1 MNKKAGHSD
10 NSARDW
16 LDPLKSG
23 CESEKTRNEN
33 LVEHDMEPPAD
44 GMLLAK
50 FILETSYLSRQI
62 IRQTNN
68 LSEYKFEDEFWRIIC
83 LDIYLFIPGNIVKI

>member
-23 CESEKTRNEN
+23 CENEKTKNEN

-44 GMLLAK
+44 GMLLAE
-50 FILETSYLSRQI
+50 FILETSYLSRRI
-62 IRQTNN
+62 ICQKVN
-68 LSEYKFEDEFWRIIC
+68 LSKYKSVFEFDKIIC
-83 LDIYLFIPGNIVKI
+83 LDIYLFIPVNILKI

>member
-10 NSARDW
+10 NSVRDW

-50 FILETSYLSRQI
+50 FILETSYLSRS
-62 IRQTNN
+62 R
-68 LSEYKFEDEFWRIIC
+68 RIIC
-83 LDIYLFIPGNIVKI
+83 QSQVVQSWVKITQG

>member
-50 FILETSYLSRQI
+50 FVLETSCLSRQI
-62 IRQTNN
+62 IRQMDN
-68 LSEYKFEDEFWRIIC
+68 LSKYKSEDEFWWIIC

>member
-23 CESEKTRNEN
+23 CDSEKTRNEN

-62 IRQTNN
+62 IRQMDN
-68 LSEYKFEDEFWRIIC
+68 LSKYKSEDEFWRIIC
-83 LDIYLFIPGNIVKI
+83 LDIYLFIPGNNVKI

>member
-23 CESEKTRNEN
+23 CENEKTKNEN

-44 GMLLAK
+44 GVLLAE
-50 FILETSYLSRQI
+50 FILETSYLSRRI
-62 IRQTNN
+62 IRQKVN
-68 LSEYKFEDEFWRIIC
+68 LSKYKSVFEFDE
-83 LDIYLFIPGNIVKI
+83 